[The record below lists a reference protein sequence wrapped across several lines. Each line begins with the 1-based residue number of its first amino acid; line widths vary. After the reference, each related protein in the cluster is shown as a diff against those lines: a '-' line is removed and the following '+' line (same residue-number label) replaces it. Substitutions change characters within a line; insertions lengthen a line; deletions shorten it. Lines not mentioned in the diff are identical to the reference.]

1 MIGRR
6 VYFGIPLGSRTYRR
20 RFVIVYWA
28 MCVAVLSALAE
39 LTARDP
45 GWTDHPWTLVGLGS
59 AIGLLLFVMGG
70 AGAAGP
76 VRRIRWIAHA
86 DGVPLVAAG
95 SRGRGS
101 LGSGFPRRHAE
112 RRAAGRAGRNLAQRS
127 PLPVLPGDAADGGV
141 RGRSARVPVASICT
155 PSAIWPSRLPCWCS
169 SCSGALPQT
178 LILWNE
184 PDIEP
189 LPAEQDQSAHMKHA
203 RGDTR

>member
-6 VYFGIPLGSRTYRR
+6 VYFGISLGSRTHRR

-28 MCVAVLSALAE
+28 MCVAVLSALAG

-70 AGAAGP
+70 AGAAGS
-76 VRRIRWIAHA
+76 VRAFDGSPMPTEYRW
-86 DGVPLVAAG
+86 
-95 SRGRGS
+95 
-101 LGSGFPRRHAE
+101 
-112 RRAAGRAGRNLAQRS
+112 S
-127 PLPVLPGDAADGGV
+127 PLGVADAALSGPVFHEDTLNEGPLDE
-141 RGRSARVPVASICT
+141 RDETLRNAAHYRSYRVMRLMVGYGAAVLVCLWRYLHPFRD
-155 PSAIWPSRLPCWCS
+155 PAIPAALLVFFVFWN
-169 SCSGALPQT
+169 LPQT